1 MVSSIGL
8 GDESSYLSNSALSG
22 YGHYM
27 TDEDDENSEG
37 LAVLTDNYSLD
48 ALKVSLFPISLLNE
62 INLIIDTYSVLSK
75 IILE

>member
-1 MVSSIGL
+1 MASSVGL

-22 YGHYM
+22 YGRYM

-37 LAVLTDNYSLD
+37 LTVVTDNYSLD
-48 ALKVSLFPISLLNE
+48 ALKVSCFPVSLLKG
-62 INLIIDTYSVLSK
+62 INFIVDTYSVLLS